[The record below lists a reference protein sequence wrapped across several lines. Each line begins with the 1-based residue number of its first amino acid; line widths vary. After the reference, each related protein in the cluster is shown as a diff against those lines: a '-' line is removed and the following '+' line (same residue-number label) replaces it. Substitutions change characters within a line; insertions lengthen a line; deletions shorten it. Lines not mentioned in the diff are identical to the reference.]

1 MAKAISR
8 NQYIRCLCHSIS
20 SQKCRSTKPSFHLF
34 HSLSNAPTTTK
45 SLPLSPL
52 AMRLD
57 RLENG
62 FISYRFLCT
71 SSSSNQSNSGSGGS
85 SAGANS
91 GSGGSSTGTNTGN
104 RESSGGSQK
113 TEQGK
118 SIRGSPV
125 SWMSFFLLLCT
136 GAGLVFYYDRE
147 KKRHIEDITNAST
160 SVKQGPSVGKAAI
173 GGPFSLIDHNGKPV
187 TEKDFFGKWT
197 VVYFGFT
204 HCPDICPDELQKLA
218 AAVDKIKETSGIEI
232 VPVFISVDPERDTVE
247 QVGEYVKEFHPNL
260 IGLTA
265 SPEEI
270 KKTARAYRVYYM
282 KTEEEGSDYLVDH
295 SIVMYLM
302 DPKMEFVKFFGKN
315 NDVDMLTDGIIKE
328 IKQYKKVKA

>member
-1 MAKAISR
+1 M
-8 NQYIRCLCHSIS
+8 
-20 SQKCRSTKPSFHLF
+20 
-34 HSLSNAPTTTK
+34 
-45 SLPLSPL
+45 
-52 AMRLD
+52 

-62 FISYRFLCT
+62 LICHRFLCIST
-71 SSSSNQSNSGSGGS
+71 SSNQANSVSGGS
-85 SAGANS
+85 SAGTNS
-91 GSGGSSTGTNTGN
+91 GNS
-104 RESSGGSQK
+104 ESSGGSHK

-125 SWMSFFLLLCT
+125 SWMSFFLLVCT
-136 GAGLVFYYDRE
+136 GAGLVYYYDRE
-147 KKRHIEDITNAST
+147 KKRHIEEITNAST
-160 SVKQGPSVGKAAI
+160 FVKEGPSVGKAAI

-204 HCPDICPDELQKLA
+204 HCPDICPEELQKLA
-218 AAVDKIKETSGIEI
+218 AAVDKIKEKSGIQI

-260 IGLTA
+260 IGLTG

-302 DPKMEFVKFFGKN
+302 DPKMDFVKFFGKN
-315 NDVDMLTDGIIKE
+315 NDVDMLADGIIKE
-328 IKQYKKVKA
+328 IKQYKRVKA

>member
-8 NQYIRCLCHSIS
+8 NYQQIRYLCHSLAS
-20 SQKCRSTKPSFHLF
+20 SQQWQRSSFHT
-34 HSLSNAPTTTK
+34 LSNTLNTIK

-57 RLENG
+57 GLENG
-62 FISYRFLCT
+62 LISYRFLCT
-71 SSSSNQSNSGSGGS
+71 SSSSNQSNSGL
-85 SAGANS
+85 
-91 GSGGSSTGTNTGN
+91 GGSSTGANSGKS
-104 RESSGGSQK
+104 ESSGGSQK
-113 TEQGK
+113 TEHGKGK

-125 SWMSFFLLLCT
+125 SWMSFFLLVCT
-136 GAGLVFYYDRE
+136 GAGLVYYYDRE
-147 KKRHIEDITNAST
+147 KRRHIEDITNAST

-218 AAVDKIKETSGIEI
+218 AAVDKIKEKSGIQV
-232 VPVFISVDPERDTVE
+232 VPLFISVDPERDTVE

-260 IGLTA
+260 IGLTGT
-265 SPEEI
+265 PEEI

-328 IKQYKKVKA
+328 IKQYKQAKA